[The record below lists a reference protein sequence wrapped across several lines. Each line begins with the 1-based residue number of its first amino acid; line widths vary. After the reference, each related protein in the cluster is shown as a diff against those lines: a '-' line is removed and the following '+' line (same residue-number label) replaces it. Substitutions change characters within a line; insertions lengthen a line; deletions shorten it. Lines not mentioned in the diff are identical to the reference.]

1 MEHAYKTDLV
11 MKLTGATSNQLKYWG
26 RLELVAP
33 EINGRRAH
41 YSFKD
46 IVKLRVLVSL
56 RKNGLSLQ
64 KVRLGINRLSEIL
77 PEDEPLSRL
86 IIFTDGMDMIVVE
99 KGKYFSAITKQ
110 QYFRFDTEQIGAEI
124 TKLQWNDGRIPPT
137 QAVSHANN

>member
-1 MEHAYKTDLV
+1 MAHAYTTDLV
-11 MKLTGATSNQLKYWG
+11 MKLTRATSNQLKYWARIG
-26 RLELVAP
+26 LTTR
-33 EINGRRAH
+33 EINGRRAL

-64 KVRLGINRLSEIL
+64 KVRLGINRLSEML
-77 PEDEPLSRL
+77 PDDEPLSRL
-86 IIFTDGMDMIVVE
+86 IIYTDGMDMIVVE

-124 TKLQWNDGRIPPT
+124 TKLQRNERRLPPT
-137 QAVSHANN
+137 QAVSHAHD

>member
-1 MEHAYKTDLV
+1 M
-11 MKLTGATSNQLKYWG
+11 KYWT
-26 RLELVAP
+26 RIKLIVP
-33 EINGRRAH
+33 EINGRRAQ

-64 KVRLGINRLSEIL
+64 KVRLGIERLSEMLLDDI
-77 PEDEPLSRL
+77 PLSRL

-99 KGKYFSAITKQ
+99 KGRYFSAITKQ
-110 QYFRFDTEQIGAEI
+110 LYFQFDTEQIGAEI
-124 TKLQWNDGRIPPT
+124 TRLQRNERRIHLV